1 MSIEV
6 TLPLGDLIN
15 PGQNR
20 LSSVQLVNWGTF
32 DGAHTIHVDRA
43 GTLLTGESGVGKS
56 TIFDGILQILEAR
69 PRMNEAAQTSSG
81 STNEERRTTFS
92 YMRGRLGSRP
102 LAGRAGAVR
111 SGTETA
117 YQRDGA
123 TWSAVS
129 LTFDNAL
136 GQVTSLSVLLDLPAS
151 GTENSIGRFYLLH
164 NRPLDIGVIETGTRG
179 RFTKGS
185 LESLLPG
192 SHAFDTHK
200 QFAERFRQVLGVENE
215 KAFGLLRMLQA
226 GKGLGGTVN
235 DFFRQHVLD
244 EPKTLQA
251 AEEAVEDFSHLSSIR
266 RQLERA
272 REQRDHLAEVPDRHR
287 LYRETTE
294 ALEANRTLADQALPL
309 YRQELSLQLH
319 ERAQASLAAETE
331 AKEAELAAAQT
342 ARDALKLKVDDLAER
357 YRAQGGGA
365 IATLERE
372 LAAAVVQLQG
382 REAVETAA
390 RADLSAA
397 GIEVDWSPAG
407 LSTAR
412 SRAAELSRSL
422 AREADTVR
430 ERSNDAQGQA
440 WALKGR
446 IQELEKEI
454 ESFRRRTSNIRQDSL
469 DRRSLISQ
477 GTGIAEEEMPFAA
490 ELIEVAPEHARWRPA
505 AERALRPL
513 ATSLLVPGE
522 HMKAVT
528 AFISENHMHGF
539 IRCLDVSDT
548 DDGGS
553 TPGAGNAAGDNAAAG
568 TLVSKLVTKDTP
580 MGRWVRERIASRYDY
595 VCVEDPEDLADV
607 PRGVS
612 LGGAV
617 KRNPGT
623 TEKDDRHTKP
633 SDFLLGFDNQDK
645 IAALAG
651 DLLELRS
658 TFEEAD
664 SLSRERAGEQ
674 QDLTRRLATV
684 RRIAADTRGWEELS
698 AQAERAAVAAA
709 TSRLE
714 AARDGNADLDQL
726 RVDLET
732 AELDLTA
739 AVENL
744 GVLKGDLARL
754 QAGLAAASGRLEQ
767 LRAGSA
773 GREAVPE
780 QEVPEQEV
788 PEQARRELDTRFGA
802 HGEVTDEGLL
812 NDVAGRVERQLL
824 TERAQLEKTLL
835 ETGNQLVRCFETFTA
850 KWTSDYGTGIDSA
863 PAYEERYHSIV
874 SEGLPQ
880 REAEFQEYFNN
891 RTYERFSDLLQLLD
905 EERRSIA
912 QRLLP
917 LNHILG
923 RVEYHADSH
932 LEIEIAPAVP
942 DAAHKFRTMLKNAL
956 PVMGRRQTEAERDA
970 QYLALEKIVERLKD
984 DDERRWR
991 TEVLDVREHVKITC
1005 TNRLGDGQ
1013 SFTNL
1018 QAGLMSGGEG
1028 QRFTAFIMAAA
1039 LAYQLGIVTQGFST
1053 YGVVMM
1059 DEAFVKSSLSFA
1071 EASINALHEFG
1082 FQLLLAAP
1090 EDKVDLSRFL
1100 GSVTEILRDD
1110 SANRSGFVERGRSL
1124 AHPVDIILREAAP
1137 AP

>member
-1 MSIEV
+1 VSIEV
-6 TLPLGDLIN
+6 TLPMGDLIN

-20 LSSVQLVNWGTF
+20 LASVQVVNWGTF

-69 PRMNEAAQTSSG
+69 PRMNEAAQTGSG
-81 STNEERRTTFS
+81 TTSEERRTTFS
-92 YMRGRLGSRP
+92 YMRGRLGSQP
-102 LAGRAGAVR
+102 MTAPGRAQ
-111 SGTETA
+111 GTAGPAATS

-136 GQVTSLSVLLDLPAS
+136 GQVTSLSVLLDLPAN

-164 NRPLDIGVIETGTRG
+164 NRPLDIAVIETRTRG
-179 RFTKGS
+179 RFTKGG
-185 LESLLPG
+185 LEAMLPG
-192 SHAFDTHK
+192 SQAFDSHK

-235 DFFRQHVLD
+235 DFFRHHVLD
-244 EPKTLQA
+244 EPKTLLA

-272 REQRDHLAEVPDRHR
+272 RQQRDHLAEVPARHR
-287 LYRETTE
+287 LHQESAA
-294 ALEANRTLADQALPL
+294 ALEANRALAEDALPL
-309 YRQELSLQLH
+309 YRQQLERTLH
-319 ERAQASLAAETE
+319 EREHDRLAAQTA
-331 AKEAELAAAQT
+331 AKETELAAAESQ
-342 ARDALKLKVDDLAER
+342 RDALKQKAADLAER

-372 LAAAVVQLQG
+372 LAAAVVQLQS
-382 REAVETAA
+382 RETTEAAA
-390 RADLSAA
+390 RAELAAA
-397 GIEVDWSPAG
+397 GIEADWSPAG
-407 LSTAR
+407 LATAR
-412 SRAAELSRSL
+412 SRAAELSRTL
-422 AREADTVR
+422 ARDADAAK

-440 WALKGR
+440 WTLKGR
-446 IQELEKEI
+446 IRELEQEI

-469 DRRSLISQ
+469 DRRALISA
-477 GTGIAEEEMPFAA
+477 GTGIPEEQMPFAA
-490 ELIEVAPEHARWRPA
+490 ELIDVAPEHAQWRPA

-522 HMKAVT
+522 HMRTVT
-528 AFISENHMHGF
+528 AFISANDMRGF
-539 IRCLDVSDT
+539 IRCLDVGQEPGGEEH
-548 DDGGS
+548 DGGR
-553 TPGAGNAAGDNAAAG
+553 TAGADGTAADA
-568 TLVSKLVTKDTP
+568 LVGKLVTKDTP
-580 MGRWVRERIASRYDY
+580 MGRWVRERIAARYDY
-595 VCVEDPEDLADV
+595 VCVEDPDGLAAV
-607 PRGVS
+607 RRGVS

-617 KRNPGT
+617 KRNAGT

-633 SDFLLGFDNQDK
+633 SDFLLGFDNKDK
-645 IAALAG
+645 IAALAA
-651 DLLELRS
+651 DLLALRD
-658 TFEEAD
+658 TFAAAD
-664 SLSRERAGEQ
+664 SLSQERAGEQ
-674 QDLTRRLATV
+674 QELTARLAAV
-684 RRIAADTRGWEELS
+684 RRIAADTRSWEELS
-698 AQAERAAVAAA
+698 AEAERTAVATA
-709 TSRLE
+709 TQRLE
-714 AARDGNADLDQL
+714 DARDGNADLEQL
-726 RVDLET
+726 RFELDT

-754 QAGLAAASGRLEQ
+754 QAELAAASGRLDR
-767 LRAGSA
+767 LRSGEPGDAPASVPD
-773 GREAVPE
+773 AVR
-780 QEVPEQEV
+780 QD
-788 PEQARRELDTRFGA
+788 LDAYFA
-802 HGEVTDEGLL
+802 PHGEVTGAGQL
-812 NDVAGRVERQLL
+812 NDVVGRVERQLL

-835 ETGNQLVRCFETFTA
+835 ETGNQLVRTFETFA
-850 KWTSDYGTGIDSA
+850 EKWGSDYGTGIDSA
-863 PAYEERYHSIV
+863 PAYEERYANIV

-905 EERRSIA
+905 EERRVIA

-917 LNHILG
+917 LNQILG

-932 LEIEIAPAVP
+932 LEIEIQAAVP
-942 DAAHKFRTMLKNAL
+942 DAAHAFRTALKNAL
-956 PVMGRRQTEAERDA
+956 PIMGRRQTEAEMDA
-970 QYLALEKIVERLKD
+970 QYLALERIVDRLKD
-984 DDERRWR
+984 HDERRWR
-991 TEVLDVREHVKITC
+991 AEVLDVRGHVSITC
-1005 TNRLGDGQ
+1005 TNRLGNGHA
-1013 SFTNL
+1013 FTNL

-1053 YGVVMM
+1053 YGTVMM

-1124 AHPVDIILREAAP
+1124 AHPVDIILREAVP
-1137 AP
+1137 GS